1 MMAFN
6 EITQKYHSGHLVD
19 YPSRSAEVDVTAQQV
34 QHHLASRG
42 LQQLGPIDTS
52 TGNNRLHDLN
62 RTRIQLLLAH
72 QQYEDASF
80 QQQRKEH
87 HQRLLMLNDSIQ
99 QDARNIQDKIAINV
113 LLGSNPSR
121 HMSSISDSV
130 STNSNFLQ
138 NIRTVSP
145 PSIDISKLLPY
156 TLNSLSSDYPP
167 SSPPSSLGASLRCN
181 DVSSSMLFHGAAT
194 AGPLKTVS
202 RIKKKKTVARKK
214 KKVEKGRPLRPLS
227 AYNFF
232 FKDERRKILANFSR
246 QQKDGTADVNSGI
259 GFENLAK
266 TIGRRWKQIVPE
278 RLAHYKALAKI
289 DQGRYADE
297 KSAIERK
304 DQLQK
309 LEQSKKEE
317 ESVEGKQSVDEGP
330 VTKDSNACALVSVP
344 AKERKTETGSKAVT
358 DSTKAEVE
366 SPPRN
371 RKRSLDLS
379 SISDH
384 VPSHAHAQSPTQK
397 KPKVPRHV
405 YTVDP
410 PNAQIQDVSVPS
422 EKIRSISLPTQADPS
437 AINSTLLSTLL
448 ANSGSQ
454 SASINADAIIN
465 QRMAAA
471 RLSNRLSD
479 NLDETNNIEK
489 LIENLNRKYTTTT
502 TQNNIMSSAQHQNLP
517 LPLSTHQNMRNER
530 QQRIMLD
537 MLSQPNPEIWSN
549 RYDQAGNKNIQY
561 APSNNSSSPEPNNLE
576 LLMLLATM
584 KQNCQ
589 SGLR

>member
-1 MMAFN
+1 MAFN
-6 EITQKYHSGHLVD
+6 GITQKYHSGDLVD
-19 YPSRSAEVDVTAQQV
+19 YPSRSAENDVTAQQV

-62 RTRIQLLLAH
+62 RTRLQLLLAH
-72 QQYEDASF
+72 RQYEEESF
-80 QQQRKEH
+80 QQQRNEH

-99 QDARNIQDKIAINV
+99 QDARNIQDKIANNV
-113 LLGSNPSR
+113 LLGSNPAS
-121 HMSSISDSV
+121 HNMSGISDSV
-130 STNSNFLQ
+130 STNSNF
-138 NIRTVSP
+138 SP

-156 TLNSLSSDYPP
+156 TLNSLSSNYPP

-181 DVSSSMLFHGAAT
+181 DVSSNMLCHGAAT
-194 AGPLKTVS
+194 AGPLKTGS

-214 KKVEKGRPLRPLS
+214 KKVEKDRPLRPLS

-246 QQKDGTADVNSGI
+246 RQKDGTADANSGI

-297 KSAIERK
+297 KSAVERK
-304 DQLQK
+304 GQLQK
-309 LEQSKKEE
+309 LQQSKREE

-330 VTKDSNACALVSVP
+330 GAKDSNACALVSVP
-344 AKERKTETGSKAVT
+344 AKEMKTETVSKAVT

-384 VPSHAHAQSPTQK
+384 VPSHAHAQSPTRK

-410 PNAQIQDVSVPS
+410 PNAQIQDVSVLS
-422 EKIRSISLPTQADPS
+422 EKIRSIPLPIQTDPS

-454 SASINADAIIN
+454 SASIDADAIIN

-479 NLDETNNIEK
+479 NLDEPNNIDT

-530 QQRIMLD
+530 QQRIMLG
-537 MLSQPNPEIWSN
+537 MLTQQNPENWSN
-549 RYDQAGNKNIQY
+549 RYDQAGNNNIQY